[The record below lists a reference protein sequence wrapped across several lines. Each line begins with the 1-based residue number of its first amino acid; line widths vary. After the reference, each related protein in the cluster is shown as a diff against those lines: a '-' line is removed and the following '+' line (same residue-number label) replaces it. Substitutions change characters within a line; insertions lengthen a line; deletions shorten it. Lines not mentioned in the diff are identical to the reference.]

1 MRSLYQQIYSLRFIE
16 RAPIDISLL
25 PFREVRAIGRNGERW
40 SIAASHLG
48 ANASETLEADV
59 VIWASG
65 FKPAPTPFLQPLR
78 ERLEREGEEIA
89 VDRDYAALGK
99 LPRNRSLFILNAIRQ
114 QRGLA
119 DPNLSL
125 TAWRSQIVINRMLDA
140 PRADNV
146 DAAFVSWAPLA
157 STLADERKN
166 KREWA

>member
-1 MRSLYQQIYSLRFIE
+1 M
-16 RAPIDISLL
+16 
-25 PFREVRAIGRNGERW
+25 RAITQDGERW

-48 ANASETLEADV
+48 ANKPETLATDV

-78 ERLEREGEEIA
+78 ERLELEGEEIA

-99 LPRNRSLFILNAIRQ
+99 LPRNRSLFILNGIRQ

-125 TAWRSQIVINRMLDA
+125 TAWRSQIVIQRMLDV
-140 PRADNV
+140 PRVAHL

-157 STLADERKN
+157 AARATSRQPR
-166 KREWA
+166 REWA